1 MSETA
6 KFKGKRAELEME
18 IRSLELKAEAL
29 IKAMRDNLDPTLR
42 ADRIRGD
49 LVLEQA
55 IDLERL
61 LGELKD
67 GREQLSKIN
76 EILGR

>member
-6 KFKGKRAELEME
+6 KFKGRRAELEME
-18 IRSLELKAEAL
+18 VRSLELRAEAL
-29 IKAMRDNLDPTLR
+29 LKAMRDNLDPTVR
-42 ADRIRGD
+42 PDRIRGD

-55 IDLERL
+55 IDLERI
-61 LGELKD
+61 LGEIRD
-67 GREQLSKIN
+67 GREQLLKIN